1 MNIRATLIRSGSI
14 MDAIGYRTRSVMLGW
29 EKVDSMI
36 MFLFCFYQAMVMK
49 AKSRIVIAS
58 LYLGTSPLETELV
71 S

>member
-1 MNIRATLIRSGSI
+1 MRTTLIRSGSV
-14 MDAIGYRTRSVMLGW
+14 MDAKDFITRFVMLGW
-29 EKVDSMI
+29 EKVNSMI
-36 MFLFCFYQAMVMK
+36 MFLFYFYQAMVVK